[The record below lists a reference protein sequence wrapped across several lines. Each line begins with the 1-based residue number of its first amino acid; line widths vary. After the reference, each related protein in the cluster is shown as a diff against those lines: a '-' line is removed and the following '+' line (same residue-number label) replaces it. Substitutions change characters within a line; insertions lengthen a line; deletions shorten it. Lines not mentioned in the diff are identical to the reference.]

1 MTARRAF
8 SHVDLLVTI
17 GVLVVLAGL
26 LLPLLESRRH
36 IARTK
41 HSCISNLKQIGTGLA
56 FYATNHGQQF
66 PVQGPMGGHNT
77 SGDALVNPAHAVGLY
92 DGGDGEIPDPR
103 VFVCPSSGEA
113 APPGRIQCSYQRS
126 GGLVAPDGSGGWAPT
141 YRAARPNVIVVGDQV
156 TRNAAGA
163 IDHRSETN
171 HGGRYAEAFCV
182 LFKDGHVII
191 HPGDGRPIDAGL
203 SVNGVKGAAQASDN
217 LYGDGEATATGAA
230 PSSAEWTHLRYN
242 D

>member
-8 SHVDLLVTI
+8 SHVDLLAII
-17 GVLVVLAGL
+17 GVSAALIILLGL
-26 LLPLLESRRH
+26 LHRH
-36 IARTK
+36 GRHASYRTR
-41 HSCISNLKQIGTGLA
+41 CISNLKQIGTGLA
-56 FYATNHGQQF
+56 FYGTNHGQRF
-66 PVQGPMGGHNT
+66 PVHGPMGGHNT
-77 SGDALVNPAHAVGLY
+77 SGDARVNPAHAVGLY

-113 APPGRIQCSYQRS
+113 VPPGRIQCSYQRS
-126 GGLVAPDGSGGWAPT
+126 GGLAAPDGSGGWAPT

-156 TRNAAGA
+156 TRNPAGA

-171 HGGRYAEAFCV
+171 HGGRDAEAFCL

-191 HPGDGRPIDAGL
+191 HPGDDRPIDAGL
-203 SVNGVKGAAQASDN
+203 SVTGAKGAAQAFDN
-217 LYGDGEATATGAA
+217 LYGDGEATPTGLP
-230 PSSAEWTHLRYN
+230 PSSAEWTHLRSN